1 MINVL
6 YADNFWS
13 GRNNQYMYNALS
25 VADYILDYCGSHGRA
40 ITNFKLNG
48 MLYFVQAEFLVGTK
62 YHRPC
67 FSDSIEAWNCGVVIP
82 KVNSHYSMFG
92 AGIIIPKKDD
102 VLKPYYNKISED
114 DKARIDGVLK
124 KVLGYYTDT
133 DLKRLICSQ
142 KPWKEAYREGFHN
155 KISNE
160 SIYEYFKE

>member
-1 MINVL
+1 
-6 YADNFWS
+6 
-13 GRNNQYMYNALS
+13 MYNALS
-25 VADYILDYCGSHGRA
+25 VADYIVDYYISHGRG
-40 ITNFKLNG
+40 ITIFKLEG
-48 MLYFVQAEFLVGTK
+48 LLYLVQAEFLVGT
-62 YHRPC
+62 YDHRPC
-67 FSDSIEAWNCGVVIP
+67 FSNPIEAWHFGVVIP
-82 KVNSHYSMFG
+82 EVHSHYRMFG

-124 KVLGYYTDT
+124 EVLGYYTDT